1 MYILRLNLFT
11 LAGIVYESLYVGEL
25 GAEVSKVDCWD
36 RKCTQPIDR
45 LNSYFWPFTSLFAVI
60 MASGRSGGRC
70 WWDYFLVI
78 RMPQVLTK
86 SQATHHLLGIL
97 SRCWIIVLVD
107 LQLMMWRGAKRS
119 DSRWVE
125 NLNGLN
131 QVNTLLLVFD
141 VWDLLLSMPP
151 YGQVNSRIYN
161 HNHDVQVQTYN
172 MQNFW
177 FSTQKDCQHQHFQSF
192 WGIGSRI

>member
-1 MYILRLNLFT
+1 MNLSTLESWLRKSQKST
-11 LAGIVYESLYVGEL
+11 VGTGNVRSQL
-25 GAEVSKVDCWD
+25 TDW
-36 RKCTQPIDR
+36 IHI
-45 LNSYFWPFTSLFAVI
+45 WPFTSLFAVI

-97 SRCWIIVLVD
+97 SGCWIIVLVD
-107 LQLMMWRGAKRS
+107 LQIMMWRGAKLS

-172 MQNFW
+172 MHNFW
-177 FSTQKDCQHQHFQSF
+177 FSPQKDCQHQHFQLC